1 LGSNW
6 CGTRQTGLLE
16 LGKCTT
22 RFGNTKP
29 AEIILEMAKPKSIA
43 IVVIDCH
50 FHDPAPL
57 NTLEN
62 DLLAE

>member
-16 LGKCTT
+16 LGKCTE
-22 RFGNTKP
+22 RFRDTKP
-29 AEIILEMAKPKSIA
+29 AEITLEIAKPESIT
-43 IVVIDCH
+43 IVVIDSH

-57 NTLEN
+57 NTPEI
-62 DLLAE
+62 DILAE